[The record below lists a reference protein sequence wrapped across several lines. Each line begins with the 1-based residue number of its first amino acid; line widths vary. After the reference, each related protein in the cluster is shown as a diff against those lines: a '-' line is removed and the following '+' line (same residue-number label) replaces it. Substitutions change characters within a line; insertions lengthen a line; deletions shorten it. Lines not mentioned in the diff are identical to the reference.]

1 MHVQVRVVRVVV
13 NMSLKR
19 KRKDDRESIKE
30 NEQPILNGSQTDL
43 SLNLDPA
50 PETPQKRRRG
60 RPPGSTNKSKSTPG
74 TPQQQGITQPKSS
87 GRKLFGTPSKA
98 NADGLSDRGTPIVRN
113 ADRSARRKSVRSLI
127 ERTVA
132 EDDLQGDQAEDEDSL
147 ARQIWDAEEA
157 EEHDL
162 NISNEEEP
170 IADPAV
176 PVTPSKKGRKGPR
189 RKRTPTPPS
198 DLPPHEQYFFQ
209 NRAGNNKTSNNTIS
223 SISLL
228 SHEQYHKQIKAY
240 KDPHQSSY
248 AYLHSL
254 HARSFPQWRF
264 ELSQSFSIC
273 LYGYGSKRHLTES
286 FAKYLYSQ
294 QPSSPPKIVVT
305 NGYISAL
312 TIRRILT
319 TVATVVYDCPESSL
333 PKLSTQP
340 REVVDSILHE
350 LNTSPPSHPI
360 YLLINSLDAPP
371 LRRSPTP
378 SIIAQLSTSPHIRL
392 LATCDTPNFPLLWGT
407 NLRDQY
413 NWVFHDTTTFIS
425 YAGAEIEDV
434 IEEVNGLMGRSGR
447 RIKGK
452 EGVGFVLKSL
462 PENARN
468 LYRVLIAELL
478 SQQDSGL
485 DGFDEDDVGDGDGDG
500 DGEDENEENALIGT
514 PQHKPKR
521 RGRAIAAGEGAC
533 IEYRTL
539 YQKVVEEF
547 ICSNEMGFRQLL
559 KEFHDHQMIES
570 RRDVTGAEMLGV
582 PFLRDEMEA
591 ILEDLMG

>member
-1 MHVQVRVVRVVV
+1 M
-13 NMSLKR
+13 KR
-19 KRKDDRESIKE
+19 KRQHDREVSKE
-30 NEQPILNGSQTDL
+30 NEQPVPNGSQTEA
-43 SLNLDPA
+43 SANLDPA

-60 RPPGSTNKSKSTPG
+60 RPPGSTNKPKSTPATPHKQN
-74 TPQQQGITQPKSS
+74 TPQSKHN
-87 GRKLFGTPSKA
+87 GRKLFATPSKT
-98 NADGLSDRGTPIVRN
+98 NTDTPIVSN
-113 ADRSARRKSVRSLI
+113 ADRSARRKSVRTLI
-127 ERTVA
+127 ERSVA
-132 EDDLQGDQAEDEDSL
+132 ADDIQEEDTEDEDSL
-147 ARQIWDAEEA
+147 ARQIWDADEG

-162 NISNEEEP
+162 RASSEEEP
-170 IADPAV
+170 IPNPAI
-176 PVTPSKKGRKGPR
+176 PVTPSRRGRKGTR

-209 NRAGNNKTSNNTIS
+209 NRAANNKTSNNTIS
-223 SISLL
+223 SLSLL

-240 KDPHQSSY
+240 KDPHKSSY

-254 HARSFPQWRF
+254 HSRSFPQWRF

-273 LYGYGSKRHLTES
+273 LYGYGSKRQLTDS

-294 QPSSPPKIVVT
+294 DSSSPPKIIVT
-305 NGYISAL
+305 NGYISTL
-312 TIRRILT
+312 TIRQILT
-319 TVATVVYDCPESSL
+319 TIAAVVYDCPVSSL

-340 REVVDSILHE
+340 REIVESILHE
-350 LNTSPPSHPI
+350 LNTSPPEHPI
-360 YLLINSLDAPP
+360 YLLVNSLDAPP
-371 LRRSPTP
+371 LRRSP
-378 SIIAQLSTSPHIRL
+378 IHALLAQLSASPHIRL
-392 LATCDTPNFPLLWGT
+392 LVTCDTPNFPLLWDT

-425 YAGAEIEDV
+425 YAGVEIEDV
-434 IEEVNGLMGRSGR
+434 VEEVNELMGRSGR

-462 PENARN
+462 PENARS
-468 LYRVLIAELL
+468 LYRVLVAELL

-485 DGFDEDDVGDGDGDG
+485 DPDLDNDVGDIEGA
-500 DGEDENEENALIGT
+500 EDENALIGT
-514 PQHKPKR
+514 PHKSTQR
-521 RGRAIAAGEGAC
+521 RGKAAAAAAGADGAC

-559 KEFHDHQMIES
+559 KEFHDHQMIVS

-582 PFLRDEMEA
+582 PFRKDEMEA
-591 ILEDLMG
+591 ILDDLMG